1 METALPQSRD
11 TGEEVRNGRRPFRE
25 RILDSS
31 LALSERLAR
40 SARVQRLTYELR
52 NRRLFSDL
60 FEHDEMLADRV
71 RTDAYWVAIEKHI
84 GEGDVV
90 IDLGSGTGVLAFFAA
105 KQGATVHAVEHG
117 PIIEAARAV
126 ARANRAHEVTFHNL
140 NSRRLRLPETA
151 DAVVHEQL
159 GNALFDERV
168 IENVADLRGRLLK
181 PGGRIYP
188 GFLDLYIEPVQ
199 LCDDMRMPFA
209 WQQRLHGVDFRA
221 IEEFTEM
228 SNSYLYKPL
237 RPFPF
242 GHLLCEPKPVLSIDL
257 HTATAADLPKQ
268 ISYQRPV
275 VAPGVFDGYCVYFD
289 ARFDDEL
296 RLTSSPESPIT
307 SWRTPFLRVR
317 ARPVELDEE
326 IGLELAADDL
336 AAPSSWQWEIVV

>member
-1 METALPQSRD
+1 VG
-11 TGEEVRNGRRPFRE
+11 GEARNGRRPFRE
-25 RILDSS
+25 RVIDSS

-40 SARVQRLTYELR
+40 STRFQRLTYELR

-71 RTDAYWVAIEKHI
+71 RTDAYWVAIEKHV

-90 IDLGSGTGVLAFFAA
+90 IDLGTGTGVLAFFAA

-117 PIIEAARAV
+117 PIIDAARAV
-126 ARANRAHEVTFHNL
+126 ARANGEDRITFHNL
-140 NSRRLRLPETA
+140 NSHRLQLSETA
-151 DAVVHEQL
+151 DAVVHEQI

-168 IENVADLRGRLLK
+168 IENVEDLRSRLLK

-199 LCDDMRMPFA
+199 LREDMRMPFV
-209 WQQRLHGVDFRA
+209 WQQSLYGVDFRA
-221 IEEFTEM
+221 IEGFADM
-228 SNSYLYKPL
+228 SHSYLYKQL

-275 VAPGVFDGYCVYFD
+275 VAPGAFDGYCVYFN

-296 RLTSSPESPIT
+296 SLTSSPESAMT
-307 SWRTPFLRVR
+307 SWRTPFLRVQS
-317 ARPVELDEE
+317 RPVELDEE
-326 IGLELAADDL
+326 IGLELAAEDL
-336 AAPSSWQWEIVV
+336 AAPSSWQWEIAV